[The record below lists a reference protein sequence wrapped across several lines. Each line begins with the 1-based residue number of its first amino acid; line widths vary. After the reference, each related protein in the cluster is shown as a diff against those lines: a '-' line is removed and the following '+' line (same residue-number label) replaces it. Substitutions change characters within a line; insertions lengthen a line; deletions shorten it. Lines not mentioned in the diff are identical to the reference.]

1 MKNIFAVIIFCM
13 LSTITFSQV
22 ILFGTK
28 WHFTKGDD
36 PVYKNENFDDSQWK
50 LKLVPSSDKG
60 WEGLCWYRV
69 KFSVP
74 KQMIGKEMVL
84 MAGTIDAADETFV
97 NGTLVGTGGKISPK
111 VETAWDQERVYT
123 IPAGIVKENNTLAIR
138 MFNATAIG
146 GIYKGRLALMTKET
160 YEKEKKQLAANKQSY
175 FQLTTS
181 NGLISAVYNKETDRV
196 ETLYPH
202 LFAYYDSAK
211 FVSPVAYNIQLQKP
225 QQPVSV
231 KYKDNTHVI
240 EIGYKNFTVYY
251 FAPFT
256 THEKTFYA
264 VVKGLP
270 NAIKNIAFKYDEGK
284 GKIYTSNYTIAQNGI
299 AEKYFLFKFTDTLHH
314 NVQTDNN
321 PSQPDNNPP
330 QPDNHPSQPI
340 KTDNHPSLLAEEIKY
355 MQSVFARCH
364 IPANAT
370 ADEKAAMQQSAAFLK
385 MSQVAEQEGQIFP
398 YAPGQV
404 MASLRPGEWSI
415 AWVRDGSFALAAMAR
430 LGMYEE
436 ARKGLEFML
445 KAKDVGRFKNY
456 IFRDGKDYGIGVDY
470 QISATRY
477 FGNGKEECDYNDD
490 GPNIEIDD
498 FGLFLWALDEY
509 MQSSGD
515 TEFYKKWEPILATK
529 VADAIIHNIDKDGVI
544 RRDSG
549 PWEHHLP
556 GRRYTFT
563 AGVCA
568 EGLKRFAALQKK
580 MGYNWQKY
588 AAAADSMY
596 NGIMKHMVYE
606 NRVIKGNADDQL
618 TTAHYFHDAGTFE
631 LFANGLM
638 SDKKLFATHMQDYD
652 QLMKV
657 KNDIG
662 YIRVYSDDTY
672 ENQEWPFADLR
683 VAVAQN
689 HLGSRQLAKGLI
701 DKVTMLSKANYNTI
715 PEIYRLGDC
724 YFRGAIPMVGYGAG
738 AYVLAVLDY
747 YGK

>member
-1 MKNIFAVIIFCM
+1 MKKNIVTLILLFFAINSFA
-13 LSTITFSQV
+13 QV
-22 ILFGTK
+22 IHFDTK
-28 WHFTKGDD
+28 WRFIVGDNPD
-36 PVYKNENFDDSQWK
+36 YKNENYDDSRWQ
-50 LKLVPSSDKG
+50 LRPVPSSNKG
-60 WEGLCWYRV
+60 WGGLCWYRV
-69 KFSVP
+69 RFSVP
-74 KQMIGKEMVL
+74 KQMVGKEMVFF
-84 MAGTIDAADETFV
+84 AGTIDAADETYI
-97 NGTLVGTGGKISPK
+97 NGKLVGKGGKISPN
-111 VETAWDQERVYT
+111 VETAWDQERQYS
-123 IPAGIVKENNTLAIR
+123 ISAGAIKEHNTLAIR
-138 MFNATAIG
+138 MYNAPAIG

-160 YEKEKKQLAANKQSY
+160 YEKEKQALAINKQSY

-181 NGLISAVYNKETDRV
+181 NGLITAVYNKETDRV

-202 LFAYYDSAK
+202 LFSYYDSAL
-211 FVSPVAYNIQLQKP
+211 FVSPVAYNISLKQP
-225 QQPVSV
+225 QQPLSV
-231 KYKDNTHVI
+231 KYTGNTHVI
-240 EIGYKNFTVYY
+240 EVKYPRFTVYY

-256 THEKTFYA
+256 TQEKVFYA
-264 VVKGLP
+264 VVKGNP
-270 NAIKNIAFKYDEGK
+270 DAIKNVAFNYDQGK
-284 GKIYTSNYTIAQNGI
+284 GQIQTNEYVIKKDGI
-299 AEKYFLFKFTDTLHH
+299 AEKYFLFGFTDTLHH
-314 NVQTDNN
+314 DAAVCEKAKERLQEKNT
-321 PSQPDNNPP
+321 
-330 QPDNHPSQPI
+330 
-340 KTDNHPSLLAEEIKY
+340 SLLDYEIQFMK
-355 MQSVFARCH
+355 SVFARCH
-364 IPANAT
+364 FPANAT
-370 ADEKAAMQQSAAFLK
+370 ADEKAVLQQSAAILK
-385 MSQVAEQEGQIFP
+385 MSQVGEQEVLP
-398 YAPGQV
+398 YSHGQV

-415 AWVRDGSFALAAMAR
+415 SWVRDGSFAIAAMAK
-430 LGMYEE
+430 LGMHEE
-436 ARKGLEFML
+436 AKKGLEFML
-445 KAKDVGRFKNY
+445 NAKPAGRFKNY
-456 IFRDGKDYGIGVDY
+456 VFRDGKDYGIGVDY

-477 FGNGKEECDYNDD
+477 FGNGKEECDFNDD

-498 FGLFLWALDEY
+498 FGLFLFALDEY
-509 MQSSGD
+509 MKSSND
-515 TEFYKKWEPILATK
+515 VTFYKRWEDVLATK

-568 EGLKRFAALQKK
+568 EGLKRFASLQKN
-580 MGYNWQKY
+580 MGYEWEKY
-588 AAAADSMY
+588 SAAADSMY
-596 NGIMKHMVYE
+596 RGIMKNMVYE

-631 LFANGLM
+631 LFANGLI

-657 KNDIG
+657 KKDIG

-701 DKVTMLSKANYNTI
+701 DKVTMLSKANYSTI

-738 AYVLAVLDY
+738 VYIMAVLDY